1 MANTVIQLTDH
12 EARVARDIGGGSVAF
27 GIEIALRQ
35 CPMLLTDPDSSDYA
49 PAPGSRPRR
58 VVISDAMRERAEKQG
73 GGKIS
78 RGVRMALDWAE
89 EHLFDIGTEEFVDDL
104 RYLEGDTKEAR
115 FHNDAVQRLRAWA
128 RATDALR
135 ARED

>member
-12 EARVARDIGGGSVAF
+12 EALVARTMGGGSVAF

-49 PAPGSRPRR
+49 PAPESKPRR
-58 VVISDAMRERAEKQG
+58 VVISDDMHERAKKQG
-73 GGKIS
+73 GGKLS
-78 RGVRMALDWAE
+78 RGVRMALAWAE
-89 EHLFDIGTEEFVDDL
+89 EYLFDIRTEDFVDDL
-104 RYLEGDTKEAR
+104 RYLEGDTQEAR
-115 FHNDAVQRLRAWA
+115 FHNEAVQRLRAWA

-135 ARED
+135 AQEG